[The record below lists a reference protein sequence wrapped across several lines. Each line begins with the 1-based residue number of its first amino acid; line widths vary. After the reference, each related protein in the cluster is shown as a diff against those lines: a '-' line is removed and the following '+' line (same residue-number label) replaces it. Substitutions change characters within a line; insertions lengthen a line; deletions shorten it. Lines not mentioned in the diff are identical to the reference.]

1 MAIQKLRKGLSPAL
15 QLPATPTDEDRYET
29 RTFQMWGGE
38 RATGGAGCTPNWTI
52 LFFLKQG
59 PPTDL
64 PGSHTDLSTALGT
77 VMKPGNS
84 IEPRK
89 NKKVRERQKQSGLRL
104 V

>member
-1 MAIQKLRKGLSPAL
+1 MKPVHFKCGGVNG
-15 QLPATPTDEDRYET
+15 LPAV
-29 RTFQMWGGE
+29 
-38 RATGGAGCTPNWTI
+38 RAAHRIGRFY
-52 LFFLKQG
+52 FFLKQG